1 LGEWRGA
8 GFISVKQLRKCASDT
23 IIWVLQRGAEAE
35 GMREGL
41 SWEGSLGSCLVT
53 YKTLPF
59 PGSVCLQKQ
68 LHYLLNTRFLPLF
81 SSLCICKI
89 FKLFSSDVG
98 HDHFMDV
105 NFKKRDVPSAAVW
118 SSSHPAAAGKKL
130 IFPFF
135 VFQPLPFFLF

>member
-1 LGEWRGA
+1 MGRGRGPGA
-8 GFISVKQLRKCASDT
+8 GFISVKQLRKCESDT

-59 PGSVCLQKQ
+59 PGSACLQKE

-81 SSLCICKI
+81 SLLCICKI
-89 FKLFSSDVG
+89 FKLF
-98 HDHFMDV
+98 
-105 NFKKRDVPSAAVW
+105 PW
-118 SSSHPAAAGKKL
+118 T
-130 IFPFF
+130 
-135 VFQPLPFFLF
+135 